1 MCKNEAQSCSCSFT
15 ITQSWLAVC
24 RSAPVLHTPQ
34 QFFDLFMRK
43 SRFLIDDRAKRG
55 AGVQV
60 NATKQRRR
68 CVPVCIN
75 KWPHRNKQQWWFSHR
90 LRGHFYPHCFCT
102 KPNIH
107 IKQMTQVLTKFL
119 LRGAWQPDIRSSPRE
134 DLMALT
140 QTIQQSERW
149 AVRDQRKRDTGACAP
164 LWPTAVIRIQRGPW
178 KLIRLS
184 FVIVATAG

>member
-24 RSAPVLHTPQ
+24 RSAPVLHAPQ

-43 SRFLIDDRAKRG
+43 SRFLIDDRGKRG

-119 LRGAWQPDIRSSPRE
+119 LRGAWQPDIPGKTWWLWHKPFSSLRDE
-134 DLMALT
+134 LFGT
-140 QTIQQSERW
+140 SEREMQEP
-149 AVRDQRKRDTGACAP
+149 VLLFG
-164 LWPTAVIRIQRGPW
+164 L
-178 KLIRLS
+178 LRLYEYS
-184 FVIVATAG
+184 EGLGN